1 MTKVRIIAAIIIVV
15 AALVGYFS
23 FRSAAFP
30 YHLGLDLS
38 GGSHL
43 VYQADT
49 SQVPSN
55 EIDDAMGA
63 LASDITHRIN
73 IFGVSEPIVQTE
85 TGGEV
90 GHTDYRLIV
99 ELPGVTNLTQAEAM
113 IGKTPE
119 LDFMLVG
126 SSTSATALANASS
139 TATSSLATFIPTG
152 LTGALVK
159 SASVQYD
166 PTTYAPYVSL
176 TFNDQGA
183 ALFDT
188 ITKNNI
194 GQRLAIFLD
203 GSLDSAPTI
212 QQEISGGNAQITGNF
227 TLDAAKSLVSDL
239 NLGALPLPITLISTQ
254 TIGATLGSSA
264 LDASII
270 AGVFAFIIIALFL
283 ILWYRLPGLVASVAL
298 IIYTALNLAIFKLI
312 PVTLTSAGIAG
323 FILSIGMAVDAN
335 ILIFERTKEEL
346 ARGRELPEAI
356 KEGFHRAWLSIRD
369 SNLSS
374 IITAVILYYFAST
387 AIVQGFALVFLI
399 GVLVSMF
406 TAITVTRTFLMS
418 LGVKGEHPLAKFFF
432 GSGIKNK

>member
-1 MTKVRIIAAIIIVV
+1 MLKTRITAVILIIL

-23 FRSAAFP
+23 FKSGAFP

-43 VYQADT
+43 VYHADVSAVAPT
-49 SQVPSN
+49 D
-55 EIDDAMGA
+55 IDDAMNA
-63 LASDITHRIN
+63 LSADITHRIN
-73 IFGVSEPIVQTE
+73 VFGVSEPIVQTE
-85 TGGEV
+85 TGGTV
-90 GHTDYRLIV
+90 GNTDYRLIV
-99 ELPGVTNLTQAEAM
+99 ELPGVTDLTQAEAM
-113 IGKTPE
+113 IGRTPQ
-119 LDFMLVG
+119 LVFMLVG
-126 SSTSATALANASS
+126 SSTSATALSAS
-139 TATSSLATFIPTG
+139 TTIATSSSASLIATG

-166 PTTYAPYVSL
+166 PTTYQPYVSL
-176 TFNDQGA
+176 IWNDQGA
-183 ALFDT
+183 KLFDQV
-188 ITKNNI
+188 TKNNV

-203 GSLDSAPTI
+203 GALASAPTI
-212 QQEISGGNAQITGNF
+212 QEEISGGNAQITGNF
-227 TLDAAKSLVSDL
+227 TLAQAKSLVSDL

-270 AGVFAFIIIALFL
+270 AGIFAFIIISLFL
-283 ILWYRLPGLVASVAL
+283 IIWYRLPGLVASIAL
-298 IIYTALNLAIFKLI
+298 IIYTALNLAIYKLI

-346 ARGRELPEAI
+346 ARGRALPDAI

-374 IITAVILYYFAST
+374 IITAIILYYFAST
-387 AIVQGFALVFLI
+387 PIVQGFALVFLI

-406 TAITVTRTFLMS
+406 SAVTLTRTFLMA
-418 LGVKGEHPLAKFFF
+418 LGVKGEGKMSRFLF

>member
-1 MTKVRIIAAIIIVV
+1 MTKVRIWSAILIIAA
-15 AALVGYFS
+15 AAVGYFS
-23 FRSAAFP
+23 FKAVSFP

-43 VYQADT
+43 VYQADV
-49 SQVPSN
+49 SGIPSGQ
-55 EIDDAMGA
+55 IDDSMDA

-73 IFGVSEPIVQTE
+73 IFGVSEPIIQTE
-85 TGGEV
+85 EGGEV
-90 GHTDYRLIV
+90 GQTQYRLIV
-99 ELPGVTNLTQAEAM
+99 ELPGVTDLTQAEAM
-113 IGKTPE
+113 IGKTPQ
-119 LDFMLVG
+119 LDFELV
-126 SSTSATALANASS
+126 SSSSPSTVNASS
-139 TATSSLATFIPTG
+139 TTSFIPTG

-166 PTTYAPYVSL
+166 PTTYQPYVSL
-176 TFNDQGA
+176 NFNDQGA
-183 ALFDT
+183 ALFDK

-203 GSLDSAPTI
+203 GNLDSAPVI
-212 QQEISGGNAQITGNF
+212 QQEINGGNAQITGNF
-227 TLDAAKSLVSDL
+227 SLDEAKSLVNDL
-239 NLGALPLPITLISTQ
+239 NLGALPVPITLISTQ
-254 TIGATLGSSA
+254 TIGATLGESA

-270 AGVFAFIIIALFL
+270 AGLFAFIVIALFL

-298 IIYTALNLAIFKLI
+298 VIYTALNLAIFKLI

-374 IITAVILYYFAST
+374 IITAIILYYFAST
-387 AIVQGFALVFLI
+387 PIVQGFALVFLI

-406 TAITVTRTFLMS
+406 TAITVTRTFLIS
-418 LGVKGEHPLAKFFF
+418 LGVKGEHPMARFLF
-432 GSGIKNK
+432 GSGVKNKKSNQ

>member
-1 MTKVRIIAAIIIVV
+1 MLKVRIWAGIIIVV

-23 FRSAAFP
+23 FKSTSFP
-30 YHLGLDLS
+30 YRLGLDLS

-43 VYQADT
+43 VYQADV
-49 SQVPSN
+49 SQVPATQ
-55 EIDDAMGA
+55 IGDAMNA
-63 LASDITHRIN
+63 LASDIAHRIN

-85 TGGEV
+85 QGGEV

-113 IGKTPE
+113 IGKTPQ
-119 LDFMLVG
+119 LAFMLVA
-126 SSTSATALANASS
+126 SSSPATLNASS
-139 TATSSLATFIPTG
+139 TATFIPTG

-166 PTTYAPYVSL
+166 PTTYQPYVSL
-176 TFNDQGA
+176 NFNDQGA
-183 ALFDT
+183 ALFDK
-188 ITKNNI
+188 ITKGNI

-203 GSLDSAPTI
+203 GNLDSAPVI

-227 TLDAAKSLVSDL
+227 SLSEAKSLVSDL

-254 TIGATLGSSA
+254 TIGASLGSSA
-264 LDASII
+264 LDASIF
-270 AGVFAFIIIALFL
+270 AGLVAFVIIALFL

-346 ARGRELPEAI
+346 RRGRALPDAI

-374 IITAVILYYFAST
+374 IITAIILYYFAST
-387 AIVQGFALVFLI
+387 PIVQGFALVFLI

-418 LGVKGEHPLAKFFF
+418 LGVTGEHPMAKFLF

>member
-1 MTKVRIIAAIIIVV
+1 MVKVRIWAAILIVI

-23 FRSAAFP
+23 FKSQAFP

-38 GGSHL
+38 GGSYL
-43 VYQADT
+43 VYQADV
-49 SQVPSN
+49 SQVPAGSV
-55 EIDDAMGA
+55 DDSMNA
-63 LASDITHRIN
+63 LVSDISHRIN
-73 IFGVSEPIVQTE
+73 VFGVSEPIVQTE
-85 TGGEV
+85 TGGTV
-90 GHTDYRLIV
+90 GHTDYRLVV
-99 ELPGVTNLTQAEAM
+99 ELPGVTDITQAEAM
-113 IGKTPE
+113 IGKTPQ

-126 SSTSATALANASS
+126 SSTTATVGASS
-139 TATSSLATFIPTG
+139 TQNFIPTG

-166 PTTYAPYVSL
+166 PTTYAPYISL
-176 TFNDQGA
+176 TFNSQGA

-188 ITKNNI
+188 ITKDNV
-194 GQRLAIFLD
+194 GKDLAIFLD
-203 GSLDSAPTI
+203 GALESAPTI
-212 QQEISGGNAQITGNF
+212 QEEISGGNAQITGNF
-227 TLDAAKSLVSDL
+227 TLDQAKSLVNDL
-239 NLGALPLPITLISTQ
+239 NLGALPVPITLISTQ

-264 LDASII
+264 LDASIF
-270 AGVFAFIIIALFL
+270 AGLVAFVIIALFL
-283 ILWYRLPGLVASVAL
+283 ILWYRLPGLVASIAL
-298 IIYTALNLAIFKLI
+298 IVYTALNLAIYKLI

-346 ARGRELPEAI
+346 ARGRELPDAI

-374 IITAVILYYFAST
+374 IITAIILYYFAST
-387 AIVQGFALVFLI
+387 PTVQGFALVFLI

-418 LGVKGEHPLAKFFF
+418 LGVTGEHPMARFLF
-432 GSGIKNK
+432 GSGISNKKANK

>member
-1 MTKVRIIAAIIIVV
+1 MLKVRIWAAVIIAL

-23 FRSAAFP
+23 FKSASFP

-49 SQVPSN
+49 SQVPAS
-55 EIDDAMGA
+55 EIGDAMNA
-63 LASDITHRIN
+63 LSGDITHRIN

-85 TGGEV
+85 EGGQV
-90 GHTDYRLIV
+90 GQTQYRLIV
-99 ELPGVTNLTQAEAM
+99 ELPGVTNLTQAESM
-113 IGKTPE
+113 IGKTPQ
-119 LDFMLVG
+119 LAFMLV
-126 SSTSATALANASS
+126 ASS
-139 TATSSLATFIPTG
+139 TPSTAKSTSTMTFIPTG

-166 PTTYAPYVSL
+166 PTTYQPYVSL
-176 TFNDQGA
+176 NFNDQGA
-183 ALFDT
+183 TLFDT

-203 GSLDSAPTI
+203 GSLDSAPVI
-212 QQEISGGNAQITGNF
+212 QQEIPGGNAQITGNF
-227 TLDAAKSLVSDL
+227 SLNEAKSLVSDL

-254 TIGATLGSSA
+254 TIGASLGSSA
-264 LDASII
+264 LDASIF
-270 AGVFAFIIIALFL
+270 AGLVAFVIIALFL
-283 ILWYRLPGLVASVAL
+283 ILWYRLPGLVASIAL
-298 IIYTALNLAIFKLI
+298 VIYTALNLAIFKLI

-346 ARGRELPEAI
+346 RRGRALPEAI
-356 KEGFHRAWLSIRD
+356 REGFHRAWLSIRD

-374 IITAVILYYFAST
+374 IITAIILYYFAST
-387 AIVQGFALVFLI
+387 PIVQGFALVFLI

-418 LGVKGEHPLAKFFF
+418 LGVTGEHPMAKFLF

>member
-1 MTKVRIIAAIIIVV
+1 MLKVRIWSGILIV
-15 AALVGYFS
+15 AAAAVGYFS
-23 FRSAAFP
+23 FKAQAFP
-30 YHLGLDLS
+30 FHLGLDLS

-43 VYQADT
+43 VYQADV
-49 SQVPSN
+49 SHVPSSQ
-55 EIDDAMGA
+55 IDDSMDA

-73 IFGVSEPIVQTE
+73 IFGVSEPIIQTE
-85 TGGEV
+85 EGGEV
-90 GHTDYRLIV
+90 GQTQYRLIV
-99 ELPGVTNLTQAEAM
+99 ELPGVTDLTQAESM
-113 IGKTPE
+113 IGKTPQ
-119 LDFMLVG
+119 LDFELVG
-126 SSTSATALANASS
+126 SSTPATSTSSS
-139 TATSSLATFIPTG
+139 TAKFIPTG

-166 PTTYAPYVSL
+166 PTTYQPYVSL
-176 TFNDQGA
+176 NFNDQGA
-183 ALFDT
+183 ALFDQ

-203 GSLDSAPTI
+203 GTLDSAPVI

-227 TLDAAKSLVSDL
+227 SLDDAKSLVNDL

-254 TIGATLGSSA
+254 TIGASLGSSA
-264 LDASII
+264 LDASVV
-270 AGVFAFIIIALFL
+270 AGLFAFAVIALFL

-298 IIYTALNLAIFKLI
+298 VIYTALNLAIFKLI

-374 IITAVILYYFAST
+374 IITAIILYYFAST
-387 AIVQGFALVFLI
+387 PIVQGFALVFLI

-418 LGVKGEHPLAKFFF
+418 LGVKGEHPMARFFF
-432 GSGIKNK
+432 GSGVKNKKENK

>member
-1 MTKVRIIAAIIIVV
+1 MADMLKVRITSAIIIIL

-23 FRSAAFP
+23 FKSESFP
-30 YHLGLDLS
+30 FHLGLDLS

-43 VYQADT
+43 VYEADV
-49 SQVPSN
+49 SGVPAG
-55 EIDDAMGA
+55 EIGDSMNA

-99 ELPGVTNLTQAEAM
+99 ELPGVTDLTQAEAM

-119 LDFMLVG
+119 LSFMLVG
-126 SSTSATALANASS
+126 STSPTTLNASS
-139 TATSSLATFIPTG
+139 TTSFIPTG

-166 PTTYAPYVSL
+166 PTTYQPYVSL
-176 TFNDQGA
+176 NFNDQGA
-183 ALFDT
+183 ALFDK

-203 GSLDSAPTI
+203 GNLDSAPTI

-227 TLDAAKSLVSDL
+227 SLDEAKSLVNDL
-239 NLGALPLPITLISTQ
+239 NLGALPVPVTLISTQ

-264 LDASII
+264 LDASMFAGIVAFLII
-270 AGVFAFIIIALFL
+270 SLFL

-298 IIYTALNLAIFKLI
+298 IIYTAFNLAIFKLI

-346 ARGRELPEAI
+346 RRGRALPEAV

-374 IITAVILYYFAST
+374 IITAIILYYFAST
-387 AIVQGFALVFLI
+387 PVVQGFALVFLI

-406 TAITVTRTFLMS
+406 TAITVTRTFLVS
-418 LGVKGEHPLAKFFF
+418 LGVTGEHPVAKFLF

>member
-1 MTKVRIIAAIIIVV
+1 MADMLKVRITSAIIIIL

-23 FRSAAFP
+23 FKSESFP
-30 YHLGLDLS
+30 FHLGLDLS

-43 VYQADT
+43 VYEADV
-49 SQVPSN
+49 SGMPAG
-55 EIDDAMGA
+55 EIGDSMNA

-99 ELPGVTNLTQAEAM
+99 ELPGVTDLTQAEAM

-119 LDFMLVG
+119 LSFMLVG
-126 SSTSATALANASS
+126 STSPTTLNASS
-139 TATSSLATFIPTG
+139 TTSFIPTG

-166 PTTYAPYVSL
+166 PTTYQPYVSL
-176 TFNDQGA
+176 NFNDQGA
-183 ALFDT
+183 ALFDK

-203 GSLDSAPTI
+203 GNLDSAPTI

-227 TLDAAKSLVSDL
+227 SLDEAKSLVNDL
-239 NLGALPLPITLISTQ
+239 NLGALPVPVTLISTQ

-264 LDASII
+264 LDASMFAGIVAFLII
-270 AGVFAFIIIALFL
+270 SLFL

-298 IIYTALNLAIFKLI
+298 IIYTAFNLAIFKLI

-346 ARGRELPEAI
+346 RRGRALPEAV

-374 IITAVILYYFAST
+374 IITAIILYYFAST
-387 AIVQGFALVFLI
+387 PVVQGFALVFLI

-406 TAITVTRTFLMS
+406 TAITVTRTFLVS
-418 LGVKGEHPLAKFFF
+418 LGVTGEHPVAKFLF